1 MTQQDDR
8 RTHPRVDAH
17 LVVRSR
23 QLDPSEL
30 PILASSLGRP
40 DPPIPALNV
49 VKNGARITQ
58 MATVNLSLGGLS
70 AGGDLEIDSEK
81 GYAKGSDV
89 VVEFELNDG
98 QPPVR
103 AVAQVMWDT
112 NADGRHFMGLMFLL
126 ISDSAFMRIQDF
138 VQKNLVP

>member
-1 MTQQDDR
+1 MTEIDNR
-8 RTHPRVDAH
+8 RHPRVDAH

-40 DPPIPALNV
+40 DPPIPQLNV
-49 VKNGARITQ
+49 VRSGARITQ
-58 MATVNLSLGGLS
+58 LTSVNLSLGGLS
-70 AGGDLEIDSEK
+70 TGGDLEIDSERT
-81 GYAKGSDV
+81 YAKGSDV

-103 AVAQVMWDT
+103 AVAQVMWNT
-112 NADGRHFMGLMFLL
+112 NAEGRHLMGLMFLL

-138 VQKNLVP
+138 VQKNMVP